1 MGRSAK
7 IKGWM
12 DRNMEEEKMEDRW
25 AEDGCKYRQ
34 TARHMDKQVKRQPDR
49 QTNGQT
55 D

>member
-34 TARHMDKQVKRQPDR
+34 TARHTRGYQHIRR
-49 QTNGQT
+49 LSL
-55 D
+55 